1 MLVEY
6 GAEELALSG
15 RVRRLVVHH
24 PHGGYCPVT
33 IGYWDQRGYTHCT
46 TCLPDPVVLRG
57 RTDAISGDNCAA
69 EGERCDFCGVSLLA
83 AALEKHGG
91 TDCNTGLVAQVACEC
106 PETTTGGICDGWLP
120 GHIER
125 LTS

>member
-91 TDCNTGLVAQVACEC
+91 ADRNTGRA
-106 PETTTGGICDGWLP
+106 
-120 GHIER
+120 
-125 LTS
+125 